1 MPIAHLRLR
10 PVACAIATAAAAA
23 AAVAA
28 PAADAKRAPI
38 TGSAPKGMAV
48 IAVAPNGKTTI
59 AKRTGAAFS
68 VTPAA
73 TVVSLHLR
81 AADGTY
87 AGPLVAGA
95 KGRRVLFGIR
105 AGTKV
110 GRLVVRGGAGRPAR
124 ALPPSAVAANPSASA
139 SKRGL
144 PTGAGNFGY
153 VKSRSKGKGPSGPG
167 RDQDGDGIPGVFD
180 VDDDGDLVL
189 DNVDSATRARTRTLL
204 RQAPQPPQPAPGQ
217 PAPGQPAPGQPGPG
231 TPPPGGG
238 GPVGPAPAPGSATA
252 GFQLFSNLK
261 LDLERAVNANAG
273 GITDAQIDAAM
284 SSAQTLAIGL
294 AGGATTT
301 ELDCG
306 LLRYCRAGGTGTFA
320 DTGAAF
326 PGTADADADGK
337 GEITAGATGD
347 FQLRTGASHTEIGAG
362 DVLIQEFGT
371 STAASTLNLV
381 FSTTPAIRDLTPD
394 GGATTT
400 FAYPVASGAPG
411 TMAAPLDVASG
422 RMTFRLWRPQRRPI
436 TGAGERDWMD
446 IGGLR
451 YTVDVPNGPGG
462 GGPGPGTRGPGN
474 CPLATT
480 SSSTL
485 APDGD
490 ALRDTAP
497 DRAADPAN
505 VIDITVDLD
514 ACLATAGIAWSPG
527 QQLSFDLQARTADGD
542 NAAVKITLRRT

>member
-1 MPIAHLRLR
+1 MLTPRLR
-10 PVACAIATAAAAA
+10 RRAVAGALATVAAAT
-23 AAVAA
+23 AVAA
-28 PAADAKRAPI
+28 PAASAKRAPI
-38 TGSAPKGMAV
+38 TGGAPKGMTV
-48 IAVAPNGKTTI
+48 IAVAPSGKTTV
-59 AKRTGAAFS
+59 AKRKGATFS
-68 VTPAA
+68 VAPAA
-73 TVVSLHLR
+73 AVVSLHLR
-81 AADGTY
+81 SADGTY
-87 AGPLVAGA
+87 AGPVVAGV
-95 KGRRVLFGIR
+95 KGRRVLLGVK

-110 GRLVVRGGAGRPAR
+110 GRLVVRGGVGRPAK
-124 ALPPSAVAANPSASA
+124 ALPSSAVAANPSAPA
-139 SKRGL
+139 SKRGV
-144 PTGAGNFGY
+144 PTGAGKFGY
-153 VKSRSKGKGPSGPG
+153 VKGKSKGPSGPG

-189 DNVDSATRARTRTLL
+189 DNVDSTRRSSPRAAL

-217 PAPGQPAPGQPGPG
+217 PTPPQPGPG
-231 TPPPGGG
+231 TPTPPDGG
-238 GPVGPAPAPGSATA
+238 GPAGPAPAPGSTSTS

-294 AGGATTT
+294 AGGATST

-306 LLRYCRAGGTGTFA
+306 LLRYCRAGGTGTLV

-326 PGTADADADGK
+326 PGTADADGDGK
-337 GEITAGATGD
+337 GEITAGSTGD
-347 FQLRTGASHTEIGAG
+347 FQLRTGASHTDIGAG

-381 FSTTPAIRDLTPD
+381 FSTTPAIRELTPD
-394 GGATTT
+394 GGAATT
-400 FAYPVASGAPG
+400 FTYPAAAGAPG

-422 RMTFRLWRPQRRPI
+422 RMTFTLWRPQRRPI

-451 YTVDVPNGPGG
+451 YTVDMPN
-462 GGPGPGTRGPGN
+462 GPGPGTRGPGN
-474 CPLATT
+474 CPLSTT
-480 SSSTL
+480 SSSALT
-485 APDGD
+485 PDGD

-505 VIDITVDLD
+505 VIDLTVDLD
-514 ACLATAGIAWSPG
+514 ACLATSGLTWSAG
-527 QQLSFDLQARTADGD
+527 QQISFDLQARTADGD